1 MSAEL
6 EKDWRILFLRLIKSE
21 MLYQHSVI
29 GTAEGRGEGGRAGA
43 VEIRT
48 QANFLFT
55 REPVWPIGKALGR

>member
-29 GTAEGRGEGGRAGA
+29 GTAEGRGEGGEGGGSRNKNP
-43 VEIRT
+43 VELSVHT
-48 QANFLFT
+48 
-55 REPVWPIGKALGR
+55 